1 MLNASP
7 WLRRAGLAAAILAAA
22 ALGAVASLL
31 LRGQAPLTV
40 SWTSWLNRG
49 LEDYAATAGRWNSG
63 DNAVQ
68 VALPGGRA
76 LWLFND
82 SYYGPV
88 GDDGTVRPGTPLV
101 HNMLLLTSGSDDS
114 FRVTATITG
123 PVSDGVPAVAVP
135 AVAGSPPDSWAW
147 PDGAIVT
154 GTSVEAIYTVF
165 APQGPAPVGYVP
177 VANEVVTMPLA
188 SLTQPSSY
196 VIQPAS
202 FSQASLTAGCRGAS
216 TGDTSIGTSGGAG
229 LDCVQWGVGL
239 VNATSCPQ
247 GLAACTYI
255 YGEMWSAPGTSSR
268 TLVVAVAP
276 QGKLADT
283 STWRYHTEAGWSR
296 SPSHLAAPLGRGTSF
311 GVGSV
316 YQLPGGDYV
325 VLGSAPAD
333 GIVAWYASDPWLSGA
348 RSARLFSA
356 PGSRGV
362 PGFLSYQ
369 AHIDPAYSH
378 GTSVVIGFSVNSF
391 AHDPG
396 CVNYAPY
403 YDVAAYQPEF
413 YSVTLPA
420 SAGAARAVGGPRPL
434 PPPRLRQFRRSSLPA
449 RSWRSGSCATP

>member
-7 WLRRAGLAAAILAAA
+7 RLRRAGLAAAILAAA
-22 ALGAVASLL
+22 ALGAIASLL

-88 GDDGTVRPGTPLV
+88 GADGTVRPGTPLV

-114 FRVTATITG
+114 FRVTATVTG

-135 AVAGSPPDSWAW
+135 AVAGSPLGSWAW

-154 GTSVEAIYTVF
+154 GTSVETIYTVF
-165 APQGPAPVGYVP
+165 ASQGPVSLGYVP
-177 VANEVVTMPLA
+177 VANEVVRMPLA

-202 FSQASLTAGCRGAS
+202 FSQASLTAGCGGAGTGAS
-216 TGDTSIGTSGGAG
+216 AGAG

-255 YGEMWSAPGTSSR
+255 YGEMWPGPGTSSR

-276 QGKLADT
+276 QGELADT

-296 SPSHLAAPLGRGTSF
+296 SPSHLAAPLGRGTSY

-356 PGSRGV
+356 PDSRGI

-420 SAGAARAVGGPRPL
+420 SASAARAAGGPRPL
-434 PPPRLRQFRRSSLPA
+434 PPPQLHRFRRSSLPA
-449 RSWRSGSCATP
+449 PSWRSGGCATP

>member
-1 MLNASP
+1 M
-7 WLRRAGLAAAILAAA
+7 
-22 ALGAVASLL
+22 
-31 LRGQAPLTV
+31 
-40 SWTSWLNRG
+40 
-49 LEDYAATAGRWNSG
+49 
-63 DNAVQ
+63 
-68 VALPGGRA
+68 
-76 LWLFND
+76 
-82 SYYGPV
+82 
-88 GDDGTVRPGTPLV
+88 
-101 HNMLLLTSGSDDS
+101 
-114 FRVTATITG
+114 
-123 PVSDGVPAVAVP
+123 
-135 AVAGSPPDSWAW
+135 W
-147 PDGAIVT
+147 P
-154 GTSVEAIYTVF
+154 
-165 APQGPAPVGYVP
+165 
-177 VANEVVTMPLA
+177 
-188 SLTQPSSY
+188 
-196 VIQPAS
+196 
-202 FSQASLTAGCRGAS
+202 
-216 TGDTSIGTSGGAG
+216 
-229 LDCVQWGVGL
+229 
-239 VNATSCPQ
+239 
-247 GLAACTYI
+247 
-255 YGEMWSAPGTSSR
+255 APGTSSR

-413 YSVTLPA
+413 YSVALPA
-420 SAGAARAVGGPRPL
+420 SAGAARAAGGPRPL
-434 PPPRLRQFRRSSLPA
+434 PPPQLRQFRRSSLPA
-449 RSWRSGSCATP
+449 GRGAAAVAPRPSPPGAAPVHGARSRRPFAAPVRGASRGQPLALRVGTCYSPLYVTEQLLRLSYSPVRTPPGGGAP